1 MSVEKLQKKLESAK
15 KDLEILKK
23 MNAPAD
29 EIEFAKGEVKELED
43 KIKNAPKEDSK
54 KIETPKKVVAS
65 KIDKDKK
72 QERKPSRSSA
82 IMKGGRRKMVAKSKS
97 ENTKHKPVVKTG
109 KVADEKSLNKSGKK
123 KGRPFGTY
131 KNGVSRVV
139 QKNILS
145 VTYKGKV
152 YTNEDPNF
160 CDILIKQIEERR
172 AKRLEQ
178 KGKTKVTSLSAKVG
192 DNISSSVVT
201 AIRGAFKE
209 NKGEI
214 LENKTSANK
223 FLKSI
228 IRIEAAAERFI
239 KEMKLILTNNFKQKD
254 FDKEF
259 KDVDELV
266 KKIKETIKKSIE

>member
-43 KIKNAPKEDSK
+43 KIKNAPKEGSK
-54 KIETPKKVVAS
+54 KIEPPKKVVAA
-65 KIDKDKK
+65 KVDKDKK
-72 QERKPSRSSA
+72 VERKPSVSSA
-82 IMKGGRRKMVAKSKS
+82 IMKGGRRKMVAKNK
-97 ENTKHKPVVKTG
+97 NIKHEPVTKTG
-109 KVADEKSLNKSGKK
+109 KVADEKKSGKK
-123 KGRPFGTY
+123 KDGRGRPY
-131 KNGVSRVV
+131 KNGVSKAV
-139 QKNILS
+139 QKPKIKIIS
-145 VTYKGKV
+145 TTYKGKT

-160 CDILIKQIEERR
+160 CDILIKQIEDRR

-209 NKGEI
+209 NKDEI
-214 LENKTSANK
+214 LENKTAANK

-228 IRIEAAAERFI
+228 IRIEAAAERFV
-239 KEMKLILTNNFKQKD
+239 KEMKLILTDNFKQKD